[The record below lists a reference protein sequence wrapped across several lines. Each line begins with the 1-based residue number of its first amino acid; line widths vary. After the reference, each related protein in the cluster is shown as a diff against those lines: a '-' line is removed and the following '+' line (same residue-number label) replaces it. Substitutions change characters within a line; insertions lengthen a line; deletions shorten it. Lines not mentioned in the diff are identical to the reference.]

1 MRTVI
6 GWMAAM
12 LASALLGAVVYETVL
27 SKPLPASDPTAT
39 VETVT
44 READADSRPC
54 TGPRSR
60 PSSNPLPPSPS
71 WTRS

>member
-12 LASALLGAVVYETVL
+12 LASALLGAVVYENVL
-27 SKPLPASDPTAT
+27 SKPVPASEQTAT
-39 VETVT
+39 VETVAAG
-44 READADSRPC
+44 ADAHTRPC

-60 PSSNPLPPSPS
+60 PSSNPLPPRPS
-71 WTRS
+71 RTRS